1 MLGFRRRPN
10 GARCLGRLLRKPYAP
25 QGCLPVLGKSNP
37 ASASMVATKGLFETL
52 VIALDLN
59 VPLVLHFATK
69 LGPRID
75 VIGAVEAHVPG
86 N

>member
-1 MLGFRRRPN
+1 MLGE
-10 GARCLGRLLRKPYAP
+10 
-25 QGCLPVLGKSNP
+25 SNP
-37 ASASMVATKGLFETL
+37 ANASAIATQGHFETL

-59 VPLVLHFATK
+59 VPLLLRFATE

-75 VIGAVEAHVPG
+75 VIGAVKAHVPG